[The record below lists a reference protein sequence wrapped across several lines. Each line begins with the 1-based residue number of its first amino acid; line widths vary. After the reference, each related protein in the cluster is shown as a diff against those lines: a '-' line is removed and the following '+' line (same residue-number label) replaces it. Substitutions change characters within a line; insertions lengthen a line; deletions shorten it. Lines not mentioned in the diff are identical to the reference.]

1 MTTRMQRFP
10 LALCGLLAVA
20 AQAQAPGH
28 YCGQLQPHPID
39 AAFAQA
45 TERSDGVTA
54 DMRDA
59 QEIAYT
65 AWDAEL
71 NGVYRGLMQRLGDG
85 AAARALRQAQRA
97 WLAWDRAET
106 ESDIAQV
113 AAEGTSGPLI
123 VSELARERRRHRSCT
138 LQRAHPT
145 VEAQGVD

>member
-1 MTTRMQRFP
+1 MQRFA
-10 LALCGLLAVA
+10 LALCGLLAGA

-28 YCGQLQPHPID
+28 YCGQPQPHPID
-39 AAFAQA
+39 AAFAQVM
-45 TERSDGVTA
+45 ERSGGVTT

-59 QEIAYT
+59 QEVAYI

-71 NGVYRGLMQRLGDG
+71 NSVFRGLMQRLGDG
-85 AAARALRQAQRA
+85 ATARALRQAQRA

-106 ESDIAQV
+106 ESDLAQV

-123 VSELARERRRHRSCT
+123 VSDLARERRRQRSCT